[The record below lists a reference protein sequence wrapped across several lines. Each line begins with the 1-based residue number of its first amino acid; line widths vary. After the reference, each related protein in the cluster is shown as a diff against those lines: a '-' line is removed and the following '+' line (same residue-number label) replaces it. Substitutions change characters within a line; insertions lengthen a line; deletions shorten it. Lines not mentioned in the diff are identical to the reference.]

1 VGVSACLLGERVR
14 YDGGHKQNDVLT
26 DLLSPQVDWIPV
38 CPEVEVGMG
47 TPRPPLHL
55 LEEGGRV
62 RLVTTSTG
70 DDHTERMARWLE
82 QRLEQLAAEE
92 LSGYVL
98 KKNSP
103 SCGPDGVKIFD
114 ISGAETAVGSGLF
127 AAGLRR
133 RFPDLPVED
142 EARLA
147 DPDVRRRF
155 IERVIAYSQQHYR

>member
-1 VGVSACLLGERVR
+1 MGVSTCLLGERVR

-26 DLLSPQVDWIPV
+26 DLLSPLVDWIPV

-55 LEEGGRV
+55 LEDGGRV

-70 DDHTERMARWLE
+70 EDHTERMERWLE

-103 SCGPDGVKIFD
+103 SCGPDGVKVFD
-114 ISGAETAVGSGLF
+114 ISGAQTGVGSGLF
-127 AAGLRR
+127 ASGLRR